1 MPWNDG
7 GKMTA
12 EPVLVTLE
20 RQGLT
25 ESIHR
30 GSAIILHSTQGII
43 ASWGDPEKVIFP
55 RSAMKPLQTFTALS
69 TGLSLSNEQ
78 VAFGC
83 SSHHGEQRHIL
94 LAQEWL
100 SHHGLSAEEHLACG
114 HALPQENENLL
125 SILQNSINKTSN
137 QDSYKKRIYH
147 GCSGKHCCQLSFCIY
162 NGWDIDGY
170 FEPHH
175 PAQQALFSHLEQLS
189 ERPLEK
195 IARDGCNLPA
205 PAMRLSSFAKA
216 LSKLA
221 DPKTLSHSEQK
232 AALQIFESTTDYPFL
247 TGGASAPNSLM
258 TAKSNKTFFAKNG
271 SEGVYGCLIPSA
283 NCSIVLKIADGSMRA
298 ADTAIAGILDTYAE
312 ELNINSLGAR
322 QFANKTIKNN
332 KGEDIGR
339 TYWMGKK
346 LKI

>member
-1 MPWNDG
+1 MS
-7 GKMTA
+7 
-12 EPVLVTLE
+12 LE

-30 GSAIILHSTQGII
+30 GSAIIFHSTQGII

-55 RSAMKPLQTFTALS
+55 RSAIKPLQVFTALS
-69 TGLSLSNEQ
+69 AGLSLSNEQ
-78 VAFGC
+78 IAFGC
-83 SSHHGEQRHIL
+83 SSHHGEKRHIQ

-100 SHHGLSAEEHLACG
+100 SQLGLSAEEHLACG
-114 HALPQENENLL
+114 RALPQGNENLT
-125 SILQNSINKTSN
+125 SILQNSANTISSK
-137 QDSYKKRIYH
+137 DSYKKRIYH
-147 GCSGKHCCQLSFCIY
+147 GCSGKHCCQLAFCIH
-162 NGWDIDGY
+162 NGWNIDGY

-189 ERPLEK
+189 ERPIEK
-195 IARDGCNLPA
+195 IAKDGCNLPA
-205 PAMRLSSFAKA
+205 PAMRLSSFARA

-221 DPKTLSHSEQK
+221 DPKTLIHSEQQ
-232 AALQIFESTTDYPFL
+232 AALKIFESTTDFPFL

-312 ELNINSLGAR
+312 QLNINSSGTGE
-322 QFANKTIKNN
+322 FANQIMKNTE
-332 KGEDIGR
+332 GEGIVR
-339 TYWMGKK
+339 SYWMGEK